1 MDDKWKL
8 VSVAMAGKSKGKTMW
23 NKLIIRIV
31 LAFLGTIDW
40 VAIARRIL
48 GKMSDE
54 VDEQLSVRVD
64 LNRLDLDRLFAM
76 IEEVLSDYCKINID
90 LNKDGKVTKADVL
103 RGRGVEGF
111 AMGGMVRGV
120 KPAQVSGTKFSG
132 TF

>member
-1 MDDKWKL
+1 
-8 VSVAMAGKSKGKTMW
+8 MW

-54 VDEQLSVRVD
+54 VDEQLGVKVD

-76 IEEVLSDYCKINID
+76 IEEVLSDYCKIQID
-90 LNKDGKVTKADVL
+90 LNKDGKIGD
-103 RGRGVEGF
+103 GVDG
-111 AMGGMVRGV
+111 
-120 KPAQVSGTKFSG
+120 
-132 TF
+132 